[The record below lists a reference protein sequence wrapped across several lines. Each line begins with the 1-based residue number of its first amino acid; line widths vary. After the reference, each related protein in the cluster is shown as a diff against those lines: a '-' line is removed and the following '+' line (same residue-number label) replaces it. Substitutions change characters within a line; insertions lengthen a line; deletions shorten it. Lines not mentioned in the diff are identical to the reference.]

1 MWLLDRSCC
10 TLARPIWEVIRKRN
24 ISSVFGLP
32 VLGSLLLLA
41 MIVVLVWFA
50 LGTQR
55 NIRKGNDF
63 LKWLQGGL
71 PMLGKRTRLKWL
83 GSSAVQLNVV
93 EPHAPFQEAE
103 LVVVMEPR
111 DLSVLWA
118 LARARRRRDF
128 FILRGRLAR
137 SPRYELEAGDHRGWT
152 GLDGLKKLD
161 PEAWDAAD
169 WDDEHVRVLHAP
181 AADVDGARAAW
192 QTLAE
197 ASGGV
202 WRLSIRRT
210 PPHLQVHVLP
220 PDTNAVGAEQL
231 IEAFR
236 ELARTVS
243 G

>member
-1 MWLLDRSCC
+1 
-10 TLARPIWEVIRKRN
+10 
-24 ISSVFGLP
+24 
-32 VLGSLLLLA
+32 

-55 NIRKGNDF
+55 NIRKGND
-63 LKWLQGGL
+63 LLRWLQGGL
-71 PMLGKRTRLKWL
+71 PVLGKRTRLKWL

-93 EPHAPFQEAE
+93 EPHAPFREAE

-118 LARARRRRDF
+118 LARAKRRRDF
-128 FILRGRLAR
+128 LILRGRMAR
-137 SPRYELEAGDHRGWT
+137 SPRYELEAGDLRGWT
-152 GLDGLKKLD
+152 GQDGLKKLD
-161 PEAWDAAD
+161 PEGWSNTN
-169 WDDEHVRVLHAP
+169 WDDADIRVLYGP
-181 AADVDGARAAW
+181 AADLDAARAAW
-192 QTLAE
+192 QMLTE

-220 PDTNAVGAEQL
+220 PDTSVVGADQL

-236 ELARTVS
+236 DLARTVS
-243 G
+243 S